1 MKKNKKFF
9 LDPETIKVFELVEDI
24 AINIIDDGGRFVCFS
39 QGSELLDGMKRE
51 DVIGKHVLEV
61 YQFYDGEVSPAL
73 RVLKNGE
80 PLKDF
85 NIRYMNAKGMTVD
98 AISCVYPI
106 FDKAGREIIGSMCIY
121 RDKSDYIYLSKKIE
135 QLEEKLKKQE
145 KNNNGTRYQISDIS
159 GVSESIRDCT
169 QQAELAAKISAP
181 VLIYGETGTGKEV
194 FAQSIHNAS
203 SRSNAPFVA
212 INCSA
217 IPETLLE
224 STLFGTVKGAYTG
237 AGDTKGLFEAA
248 ENGTVFLDEINSM
261 DLMLQSKILRI
272 LETGTYRRV
281 GSTKELTTN
290 AQIISAM
297 NEHPHAAIERGRIR
311 SDLYYRLATLT
322 IALPPLRE
330 RREDIIPL
338 ALSFLSTES
347 ASMGKKLYDFSEETR
362 TLLYNYDWP
371 GNVRELKHI
380 IVRAILLAPYN
391 SNIIT
396 SEQLPAELKKSTT
409 GRTLLDNETWSA
421 KSHASLKNL
430 TDDFERK
437 VILQVLNT
445 YNYNITKSAEAL
457 GMVRQSLQYKMRT
470 LGIQNNRY
478 HHNDPKS

>member
-1 MKKNKKFF
+1 MKKNKKFY
-9 LDPETIKVFELVEDI
+9 LDLDTIKIFEKVEDI
-24 AINIIDDGGRFVCFS
+24 SINILDSGGRFVGFS
-39 QGSELLDGMKRE
+39 KGSEILDAMKRE

-61 YQFYDGEVSPAL
+61 YKFYDGEVSPAL

-85 NIRYMNAKGMTVD
+85 NIRYMNANGKHID
-98 AISCVYPI
+98 AVSCVYPI
-106 FDKAGREIIGSMCIY
+106 FDKTGKEIVGSMCIY
-121 RDKSDYIYLSKKIE
+121 RDKSDFIYLSKKLE
-135 QLEEKLKKQE
+135 QLEEKLRKQE
-145 KNNNGTRYQISDIS
+145 KKSNGTRYQISDIS

-169 QQAELAAKISAP
+169 QQAELAASLSAP

-203 SRSNAPFVA
+203 SRSSAPFVA

-217 IPETLLE
+217 IPEALLE

-237 AGDTKGLFEAA
+237 ASDTKGLFEAA

-297 NEHPHAAIERGRIR
+297 NEHPQAAIERGRVR

-338 ALSFLSTES
+338 ALSFLNSES
-347 ASMGKKLYDFSEETR
+347 AAMGKKLYDFSKDSR
-362 TLLYNYDWP
+362 TFLFNYDWP
-371 GNVRELKHI
+371 GNVRELKHV
-380 IVRAILLAPYN
+380 IVRAILLSPYN
-391 SNIIT
+391 SNVIT
-396 SEQLPAELKKSTT
+396 SDLLPMDLKKSTA
-409 GRTLLDNETWSA
+409 GRTLLDNEAWSPA
-421 KSHASLKNL
+421 GPHSLKSL
-430 TDDFERK
+430 TEAFERK
-437 VILQVLNT
+437 VILQALST
-445 YNYNITKSAEAL
+445 HNYNITKSAESL

-470 LGIQNNRY
+470 LGIKNSRY
-478 HHNDPKS
+478 HFED

>member
-1 MKKNKKFF
+1 MKKNKKFY
-9 LDPETIKVFELVEDI
+9 LDLDTIKIFEKVEDI
-24 AINIIDDGGRFVCFS
+24 SINILDSGGRFVGFS
-39 QGSELLDGMKRE
+39 KGSEILDAMKRE

-61 YQFYDGEVSPAL
+61 YKFYDGEVSPAL

-85 NIRYMNAKGMTVD
+85 NIRYMNANGKHID
-98 AISCVYPI
+98 AVSCVYPI
-106 FDKAGREIIGSMCIY
+106 FDKTGKEIVGSMCIY
-121 RDKSDYIYLSKKIE
+121 RDKSDFIYLSKKLE
-135 QLEEKLKKQE
+135 QLEEKLRKQE
-145 KNNNGTRYQISDIS
+145 KKSNGTRYQISDIS

-169 QQAELAAKISAP
+169 QQAELAASLSAP

-203 SRSNAPFVA
+203 SRSSAPFVA

-217 IPETLLE
+217 IPEALLE

-237 AGDTKGLFEAA
+237 ASDTKGLFEAA

-297 NEHPHAAIERGRIR
+297 NEHPQAAIERGRVR

-330 RREDIIPL
+330 RREGIIPL
-338 ALSFLSTES
+338 ALSFLNSES
-347 ASMGKKLYDFSEETR
+347 AAMGKKLYDFSKDSR
-362 TLLYNYDWP
+362 TFLFNYDWP
-371 GNVRELKHI
+371 GNVRELKHV
-380 IVRAILLAPYN
+380 IVRAILLSPYN
-391 SNIIT
+391 SNVIT
-396 SEQLPAELKKSTT
+396 SDLLPMDLKKSTA
-409 GRTLLDNETWSA
+409 GRTLLDNEAWSPA
-421 KSHASLKNL
+421 SSHSLKSL
-430 TDDFERK
+430 TEAFERK
-437 VILQVLNT
+437 VILQALST
-445 YNYNITKSAEAL
+445 HNYNITKSAESL

-470 LGIQNNRY
+470 LGIKNSRY
-478 HHNDPKS
+478 HFED

>member
-1 MKKNKKFF
+1 MKKNKKFY
-9 LDPETIKVFELVEDI
+9 LDPETIKVFEVVEDI

-61 YQFYDGEVSPAL
+61 YQFYDKEVSPAL

-85 NIRYMNAKGMTVD
+85 NIRYRNAAGKPVD
-98 AISCVYPI
+98 AISSAYPI

-121 RDKSDYIYLSKKIE
+121 RDKSDFFYLTKKLE
-135 QLEEKLKKQE
+135 QLEEKLRKQE
-145 KNNNGTRYQISDIS
+145 KKNNGTRYQISDIS

-169 QQAELAAKISAP
+169 QQAELAASLSAP

-203 SRSNAPFVA
+203 SRSSAPFVA

-237 AGDTKGLFEAA
+237 ASDTKGLFEAA

-297 NEHPHAAIERGRIR
+297 NEHPQTAIERGRIR

-338 ALSFLSTES
+338 ALSFLNSES
-347 ASMGKKLYDFSEETR
+347 AAMGKKLYDFSKDSR
-362 TLLYNYDWP
+362 AFLFNYDWP
-371 GNVRELKHI
+371 GNVRELKHV
-380 IVRAILLAPYN
+380 IVRAILLSPYN
-391 SNIIT
+391 SNVIT
-396 SEQLPAELKKSTT
+396 SDLLPIDLKKSTA
-409 GRTLLDNETWSA
+409 GRTLLDNETWSPA
-421 KSHASLKNL
+421 SPHSLKSL
-430 TDDFERK
+430 TEAFERK
-437 VILQVLNT
+437 VILQALST
-445 YNYNITKSAEAL
+445 HNYNITKSAEAL

-470 LGIQNNRY
+470 LGIKNSRY
-478 HHNDPKS
+478 HFED

>member
-1 MKKNKKFF
+1 MKKNKKFY
-9 LDPETIKVFELVEDI
+9 LDPETIKVFEVVEDI

-39 QGSELLDGMKRE
+39 QGSELLDAMKRE

-85 NIRYMNAKGMTVD
+85 NIRYMNADGMAVD
-98 AISCVYPI
+98 AISSAYPI
-106 FDKAGREIIGSMCIY
+106 FDKAGKEIIGSMCIY
-121 RDKSDYIYLSKKIE
+121 RDKSDYIYLSQKLA
-135 QLEEKLKKQE
+135 QLEEKLRKQE
-145 KNNNGTRYQISDIS
+145 KKNNGTRYQISDIS

-169 QQAELAAKISAP
+169 QQAELAANISAP

-281 GSTKELTTN
+281 GSTTELTTN

-297 NEHPHAAIERGRIR
+297 NEHPQSAIEQGRIR

-322 IALPPLRE
+322 IALPPLRA

-338 ALSFLSTES
+338 ALSFLNSES
-347 ASMGKKLYDFSEETR
+347 AAMGKKLYDFSEDSR
-362 TLLYNYDWP
+362 AFLYNYDWP

-380 IVRAILLAPYN
+380 IVRAILLSPYN
-391 SNIIT
+391 SNVIT
-396 SEQLPAELKKSTT
+396 SDFLPSDLKKSTA
-409 GRTLLDNETWSA
+409 GRTFLDTDTWRP
-421 KSHASLKNL
+421 ASQDSLRSL
-430 TDDFERK
+430 TEAFERK
-437 VILQVLNT
+437 VILQVLAAH
-445 YNYNITKSAEAL
+445 NYNITKSAEAL

-470 LGIQNNRY
+470 LGIKNSRQ
-478 HHNDPKS
+478 HPAE